1 VGRPMT
7 RIRLDYIHEY
17 RDRHGR
23 VRRYVRKPG
32 AKKVALPGFPG
43 SAEFMAAYAEAI
55 NNRPASRHGDG
66 TVGALVTGFM
76 GSVEFTNLKPKSQ
89 RLYRMV
95 LERFATQ
102 DGHRMVHDMPPE
114 KARKIVEEIGSKRPG
129 MGNLT
134 RAVLRKLFEY
144 AIDTRQRTDNPFARI
159 KAYKLGSHH
168 TWTDAELDQYE
179 AYWQIGTRERLAYEL
194 LLGTTQRVGDVAT
207 LSRHDVKTGAF
218 NVVQEKTGAVLTI
231 PIRPRLM
238 KAIKATPAKG
248 VNVIGDPNGRPMSA
262 GALSKM
268 MESAIEKAGLP
279 ARCVAHGLRKAGLRI
294 LAEHGASTHEIKAM
308 SGHRSIEQVQGY
320 TEKADQARLARSA
333 VKRVPNKRG
342 KSRG

>member
-1 VGRPMT
+1 MGRPMT
-7 RIRLDYIHEY
+7 QIRLDYIHEY

-23 VRRYVRKPG
+23 IRRYVRKPG
-32 AKKVALPGFPG
+32 VRKAALPGVPG
-43 SAEFMAAYAEAI
+43 SPEFMAAYAAAI
-55 NNRPASRHGDG
+55 SGRPEGRHKDG

-95 LERFATQ
+95 LERFAIQ

-114 KARKIVEEIGSKRPG
+114 KARKIVEEVGSKRPG

-144 AIDTRQRTDNPFARI
+144 AIDTRLRTDNPFGRI

-168 TWTDAELDQYE
+168 TWTDSEIEQYE
-179 AYWQIGTRERLAYEL
+179 ARWPVGTRERLAFEL
-194 LLGTTQRVGDVAT
+194 LLGTTQRVGDVAA
-207 LSRHDVKTGAF
+207 LSRHDVKAGAF
-218 NVVQEKTGAVLTI
+218 SVVQEKTGAVLTI
-231 PIRPRLM
+231 PIRPRLLA
-238 KAIKATPAKG
+238 AIKATPAKG
-248 VNVIGDPNGRPMSA
+248 VNVVGDQNGRPLSA
-262 GALSKM
+262 NALSKM
-268 MESAIEKAGLP
+268 MEAAIEKAGLP

-333 VKRVPNKRG
+333 MKRVPNKKGKPRG
-342 KSRG
+342 